1 MKNNNK
7 NNMKN
12 SNRSSNQSN
21 TMNYVFLAIF
31 IIIITFIYL
40 YRHRIFMI
48 DNKKESYTLIDD
60 MEIVDNDFGHKI
72 RIHDTR
78 KEYSPIVFD
87 YGNGLR
93 FAIKFEI
100 YISSTNESKGWEGTY
115 NNYKT
120 IFKFGD
126 SVYVSYNPKTSNL
139 KTEIRYKNSSYY
151 DQWKSIDTFIPL
163 QKWLNIKLTID
174 NRIINL
180 FIDDNLHKTIQ
191 MPNVPLLTQNS
202 KEFIL
207 IGEKG
212 SNIQGKIKKMVIEY
226 N

>member
-7 NNMKN
+7 NNVQSNMK
-12 SNRSSNQSN
+12 SN
-21 TMNYVFLAIF
+21 TMNYIFLAIF
-31 IIIITFIYL
+31 IIIISFIYL

-48 DNKKESYTLIDD
+48 NNKQELYTLIDEVEVID
-60 MEIVDNDFGHKI
+60 KDFGHKI
-72 RIHDTR
+72 RIHDTK

-93 FAIKFEI
+93 FSVKFEI
-100 YISSTNESKGWEGTY
+100 YISSTNESKGWENTY
-115 NNYKT
+115 NNYKN
-120 IFKFGD
+120 IFRFGD
-126 SVYVSYNPKTSNL
+126 SIYINYNPKTSNL

-151 DQWKSIDTFIPL
+151 DQWKSIDIVIPQ
-163 QKWLNIKLTID
+163 QKWLNVKLTVD

-180 FIDDNLHKTIQ
+180 FIDDKLHKTIQ

-202 KEFIL
+202 KEYI
-207 IGEKG
+207 IVGAKESK

>member
-7 NNMKN
+7 NNVQSNMK
-12 SNRSSNQSN
+12 SN
-21 TMNYVFLAIF
+21 TMNYIFLAIF
-31 IIIITFIYL
+31 IIIISFIYL

-48 DNKKESYTLIDD
+48 NNKQELYTLIDEVEVID
-60 MEIVDNDFGHKI
+60 KDFGHKI
-72 RIHDTR
+72 RIHDTK

-93 FAIKFEI
+93 FSVKFEI
-100 YISSTNESKGWEGTY
+100 YISSTNESKGWENTY
-115 NNYKT
+115 NNYKN
-120 IFKFGD
+120 IFRFGD
-126 SVYVSYNPKTSNL
+126 SIYINYNPKTSNL

-151 DQWKSIDTFIPL
+151 DQWKSIDIVIPQ
-163 QKWLNIKLTID
+163 QKWLNVKLTVD

-180 FIDDNLHKTIQ
+180 FIDDKLHKTIQ

-202 KEFIL
+202 KEYI
-207 IGEKG
+207 IVGAKESK
-212 SNIQGKIKKMVIEY
+212 SNMQGKIKKMVIEY